1 MIKNKEREAFIA
13 EVAPYAVKAYKELG
27 KVKPSVAIG
36 MACVESR
43 NGTSKV
49 MRKYNNFT
57 GHKVGTGRTAKKY
70 WDGGFFNAKTS
81 EEYQVG
87 VHTVIRDNFRSYKSM
102 EQNIFNFYE
111 LLNTS
116 LYAKVK
122 ADADYA
128 TQMKQIK
135 AVGYMTSSTEV
146 DTVIQIIKDY
156 NLVQYDYGDVAVL
169 HSTIPAECKVQ
180 PNDVTYTIVRGDNL
194 TKISNK
200 FQTPIWKLIAIN
212 KAKYP
217 RMTRNYIQAGWII
230 KVR

>member
-1 MIKNKEREAFIA
+1 MANKEREAFIA

-70 WDGGFFNAKTS
+70 WDGGFFNSKTS

-156 NLVQYDYGDVAVL
+156 NLTKYDNGEVVTQATQTTQVKKSIEEVAREVIRGWYNENGVRKSWGNGAERQIRLQAAGYNYCEVQAMV
-169 HSTIPAECKVQ
+169 
-180 PNDVTYTIVRGDNL
+180 
-194 TKISNK
+194 NK
-200 FQTPIWKLIAIN
+200 LLK
-212 KAKYP
+212 
-217 RMTRNYIQAGWII
+217 
-230 KVR
+230 

>member
-1 MIKNKEREAFIA
+1 MNKEREAFIA

-43 NGTSKV
+43 NGTSNV
-49 MRKYNNFT
+49 MRKHNNFT

-122 ADADYA
+122 TDADYA

-156 NLVQYDYGDVAVL
+156 NLTKYDGGKVVTQATQATKSLEDVARAVIRGVYGNGSVRKL
-169 HSTIPAECKVQ
+169 QLEREGYNYAEVQ
-180 PNDVTYTIVRGDNL
+180 ALVNKML
-194 TKISNK
+194 TK
-200 FQTPIWKLIAIN
+200 
-212 KAKYP
+212 
-217 RMTRNYIQAGWII
+217 
-230 KVR
+230 

>member
-1 MIKNKEREAFIA
+1 MNKEREAFIA

-27 KVKPSVAIG
+27 KVKPSVTIG
-36 MACVESR
+36 MACVESA
-43 NGTSKV
+43 NGTSKI
-49 MRKYNNFT
+49 MRRHNNFT

-70 WDGGFFNAKTS
+70 WNGEFFNAETS

-156 NLVQYDYGDVAVL
+156 NLTQYDSGNVATQTTQAIKSLEDVAREVIRGKYGNGAQRQL
-169 HSTIPAECKVQ
+169 LLQRDGYNYCEVQ
-180 PNDVTYTIVRGDNL
+180 AMV
-194 TKISNK
+194 NK
-200 FQTPIWKLIAIN
+200 LLK
-212 KAKYP
+212 
-217 RMTRNYIQAGWII
+217 
-230 KVR
+230 